1 MDQPSLRRLRSP
13 VLPASTLNRRRLRQF
28 HARRAVLRIAEAWIE
43 LAEIVQDDRFRAEP
57 RNFFHRAFGTEQ
69 GKLPTTPEMPARAER
84 QRELYL
90 EARAGV
96 PADSPQARD
105 IAARM
110 AADSADF
117 ET

>member
-1 MDQPSLRRLRSP
+1 
-13 VLPASTLNRRRLRQF
+13 
-28 HARRAVLRIAEAWIE
+28 
-43 LAEIVQDDRFRAEP
+43 
-57 RNFFHRAFGTEQ
+57 
-69 GKLPTTPEMPARAER
+69 MPARAER